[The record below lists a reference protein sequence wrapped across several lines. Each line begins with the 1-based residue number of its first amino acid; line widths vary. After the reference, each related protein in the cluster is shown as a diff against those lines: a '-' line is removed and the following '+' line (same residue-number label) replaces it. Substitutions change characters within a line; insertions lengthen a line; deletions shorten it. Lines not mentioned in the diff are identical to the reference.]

1 MSQVKQVPPESAVCE
16 NFILTT
22 DAGWLTVSNVS
33 ICIRKRK
40 KDVQLLI
47 YPLHKEMDTPL
58 DVISILYPNE
68 SL

>member
-1 MSQVKQVPPESAVCE
+1 MSQVKQVAPKSAICE

-33 ICIRKRK
+33 IRIHKRE

-47 YPLHKEMDTPL
+47 YPLHKEMDNPL
-58 DVISILYPNE
+58 DVISILYPE
-68 SL
+68 